1 MKLDQDV
8 NIIFNMPWKTLY
20 ETFETSFNIKF
31 LTKYLLD
38 GYFESKKM
46 FQ

>member
-8 NIIFNMPWKTLY
+8 NIIFNTPWKTLY
-20 ETFETSFNIKF
+20 ETFETGFNIKF